1 MSDPMAHVML
11 PDLML
16 PDLPMVRA
24 AANATDIFS
33 SPNAGASPAANATI
47 FSSHNAGASAA
58 NAGASP
64 AANATIFSSPNA
76 GMSDPMA
83 DLMLPDLPM
92 VHSSAGASSTS
103 PSTVNALQFV
113 ISPPPPLLTSA
124 HQSKPPPPLL
134 TSAHQSKRVIPF
146 KLVDSANVSSL
157 ETLHKAPFLRQ
168 APFQMWLQQLTDA
181 EFLQPLIGNVKL
193 VLPRNHVDFPE
204 REFPLSKLAP
214 WVTSVRREAVL
225 WIERVLGFVH
235 ANAPTSSSLQQH
247 PSDSD
252 TPPLLITDERN
263 RPDSLTLETLGPLF
277 AVQRDGEGKQ
287 QAIDSAQLVHE
298 SPPSDLSLAW
308 LFFHVLTPKHLLQ
321 FDAWM
326 LKQSVQLRAH
336 TKRRVRSP
344 PVLVCLPS
352 HARAMS
358 SEERE
363 GAQLRGGR
371 GGQICALL
379 FIM

>member
-1 MSDPMAHVML
+1 
-11 PDLML
+11 
-16 PDLPMVRA
+16 
-24 AANATDIFS
+24 
-33 SPNAGASPAANATI
+33 
-47 FSSHNAGASAA
+47 
-58 NAGASP
+58 
-64 AANATIFSSPNA
+64 
-76 GMSDPMA
+76 MA
-83 DLMLPDLPM
+83 DLMLPDSPM

-103 PSTVNALQFV
+103 PSTVSALQLV
-113 ISPPPPLLTSA
+113 ISPPPPLLTSPNA
-124 HQSKPPPPLL
+124 GA
-134 TSAHQSKRVIPF
+134 AHQSKRLIPF
-146 KLVDSANVSSL
+146 KLVNSANVSSL

-204 REFPLSKLAP
+204 RHFPLSKLAP

-263 RPDSLTLETLGPLF
+263 RPDSLTLESLGPLF
-277 AVQRDGEGKQ
+277 EVQRDGEGKQ
-287 QAIDSAQLVHE
+287 QQPIDSAQLVHE
-298 SPPSDLSLAW
+298 SPPSDLSLSW

-371 GGQICALL
+371 GGKSVLCCLSCEHNSPFGPCSRLMVQLRAWSAKLL
-379 FIM
+379 AAGFAAARFWQSSCSCSCSC